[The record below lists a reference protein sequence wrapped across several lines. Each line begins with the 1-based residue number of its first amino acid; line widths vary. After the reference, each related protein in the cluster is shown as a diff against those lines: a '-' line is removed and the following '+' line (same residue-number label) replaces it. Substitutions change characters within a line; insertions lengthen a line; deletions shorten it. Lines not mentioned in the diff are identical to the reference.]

1 MNPFHSTTSTD
12 ELTAENAVRLFS
24 NVFSE
29 FNILLNPGHTFLNG
43 ARGSGKTMMLRL
55 MQPDCQEIIS
65 KRKISHLKF
74 LGIYIGVKDTHLKKT
89 DLGFLKNRHAETMLN
104 EHLLVSHMATKIFSQ
119 FSVAQFEQDAICL
132 PQLKKFFDEYFITHL
147 EDCGWI
153 KPASI
158 QYEFKTLK
166 DGFNLMAQITDKI
179 LKSFS
184 VFERGIIDNLE
195 KISYSGAVLSYG
207 NFLFPILK
215 QLKTL
220 SCFPQNVP
228 IYLMIDDADNLNR
241 VQKIVLNTWISMRH
255 IGSICFKISTQL
267 NYNQFRTL
275 HGDRIET
282 PHDYSEINIA
292 DRYTTSSKGFYKE
305 RVVDV
310 VQKRLEFA
318 GVKTTDP
325 FEFFRPDV
333 KQEERV
339 KELFE
344 KYKSEQIAK
353 GKTEKQAY
361 DYAYRYARPDFIR
374 DELKGNRDKYNYA
387 GFEQLVHISSGNMR
401 QFIEPAKIM
410 FDNMKTKLEEAGE
423 SNEVGFISDKIQD
436 EVIKKYSVDE
446 FYGEFEKLLKS
457 NLDSIKDEEMRGDNA
472 DVKKVEELKK
482 EKKNIEKLK
491 NLIDVLGNTF
501 KRILLSDVSERRV
514 FSIAIQ
520 DEPNEELN
528 EVLSFGIELG
538 YFQKYVIGNK
548 YGTGK
553 AQLLIL
559 NRILA
564 PHFGLDPSSFAGYK
578 FVKSGELSSA
588 IDNPQVLISKI
599 RSRGVD
605 AIFDSSQHSLFK
617 QESHEEN

>member
-12 ELTAENAVRLFS
+12 ELTAQNAVTLFS

-29 FNILLNPGHTFLNG
+29 FNVLLNPGHTFLNG
-43 ARGSGKTMMLRL
+43 ARGSGKTMMFRL
-55 MQPDCQEIIS
+55 MQPDCQEIFNTC
-65 KRKISHLKF
+65 KINELKF
-74 LGIYIGVKDTHLKKT
+74 FGVYIGVKDTHLKKT
-89 DLGFLKNRHAETMLN
+89 DLAFLKNRHAETMLN
-104 EHLLVSHMATKIFSQ
+104 EHLLVSHIATKVFSQLSNTQFASEENSVIQLKKIFSN
-119 FSVAQFEQDAICL
+119 
-132 PQLKKFFDEYFITHL
+132 YFLVYL
-147 EDCGWI
+147 EECGWI
-153 KPASI
+153 RPDSI
-158 QYEFKTLK
+158 QTEFSSLK
-166 DGFNLMAQITDKI
+166 DGFNLMAHITDKV

-184 VFERGIIDNLE
+184 AFERNIIENLD
-195 KISYSGAVLSYG
+195 KISYNGAVLSYG

-215 QLKTL
+215 ELKAL
-220 SCFPQNVP
+220 PCFPQDVP
-228 IYLMIDDADNLNR
+228 MYLMIDDADNLNR
-241 VQKIVLNTWISMRH
+241 VQKIILNTWISMRH
-255 IGSICFKISTQL
+255 IATICFKISTQL

-292 DRYTTSSKGFYKE
+292 DRYTTSSRGFYKE
-305 RVVDV
+305 RVLEVIT
-310 VQKRLEFA
+310 KRLKFA
-318 GVKTTDP
+318 EVKIDNPNLFFP
-325 FEFFRPDV
+325 FDKE
-333 KQEERV
+333 QEE
-339 KELFE
+339 KIKKLEE
-344 KYKSEQIAK
+344 KYKTEQIAL

-374 DELKGNRDKYNYA
+374 DQLEGNRDKYNYA

-410 FDNMKTKLEEAGE
+410 YDNMITALEEDGQ
-423 SNEVGFISDKIQD
+423 SKEVEYIDNAIQD
-436 EVIKKYSVDE
+436 EVIRKYSTDE
-446 FYGEFEKLLKS
+446 FYGEFEKLLKTK
-457 NLDSIKDEEMRGDNA
+457 LDDIKDEESRGDS
-472 DVKKVEELKK
+472 KKVDELKK

-501 KRILLSDVSERRV
+501 KHILISKASERRV

-520 DEPNEELN
+520 DEPSEELE
-528 EVLSFGIELG
+528 EVISLGIELG

-578 FVKSGELSSA
+578 FVKSEELLSA
-588 IDNPQVLISKI
+588 INNPLALIAKVRDKGIDSVF
-599 RSRGVD
+599 G
-605 AIFDSSQHSLFK
+605 SSQHSLFK
-617 QESHEEN
+617 QDNYE